1 MEKILSQ
8 IKREIIERMF
18 ALGAIKLNPRVPF
31 QWASGNL
38 MPIYNDN
45 RLLFGDDQ
53 GKEHVMNGF
62 DFLVE
67 EHELKADFVAG
78 VATAGIP
85 PSVLFGYLNNLP
97 TGYVRDKPKAHGMKN
112 RIEGITDRGFQ
123 GERVLV
129 IEDLVSFGGSSADA
143 VQAVRDMGGVVDAC
157 LCIFSYG
164 LDEASAVF
172 AGSRPYNNDGAK
184 LKQPCMLLPLLTYD
198 DVIDYAEQ
206 QQKFSPIEI
215 SMLREW
221 REDPTQWQYI
231 HGHTAV

>member
-1 MEKILSQ
+1 MVSFV
-8 IKREIIERMF
+8 KREIIERMF

-45 RLLFGDDQ
+45 RLLFGDPG
-53 GKEHVMNGF
+53 GKTLIMKGF
-62 DFLVE
+62 KLLTAQQEISF
-67 EHELKADFVAG
+67 DFVAG

-85 PSVLFGYLNNLP
+85 PSTLFGYLKEKK

-112 RIEGITDRGFQ
+112 RIEGITDCGFQ

-143 VQAVRDMGGVVDAC
+143 VQAVRDMGGVVDYC

-164 LDEASAVF
+164 LDEASEVF
-172 AGSRPYNNDGAK
+172 AGSRPYNKDGAK
-184 LKQPCMLLPLLTYD
+184 LKQPCTLLPLVTYA
-198 DVIDYAEQ
+198 DVINYAEQ